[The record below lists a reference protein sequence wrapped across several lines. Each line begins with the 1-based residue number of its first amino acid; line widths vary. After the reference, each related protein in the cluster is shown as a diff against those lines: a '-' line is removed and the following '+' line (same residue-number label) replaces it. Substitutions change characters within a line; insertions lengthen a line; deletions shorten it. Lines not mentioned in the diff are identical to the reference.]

1 MLIQDKFSQDDCIT
15 IANFAI
21 QALKAGIR
29 PGKSRRRSVKSGSR
43 TKKPLPIQKTRHSTT
58 RRSMRWMSC
67 GQWETQAIWARKKV
81 RRSPCMS
88 FLPPSGGVV
97 RLAPFGGPG
106 RVFHADGRSVLKVQT
121 GRRKQKIATQTDR
134 KTLPSRE
141 ASSSVLC
148 SDSICSKTAP
158 IALNALRIEPKYL
171 YGLFSIF
178 NCLVS
183 LSWTYAECQQFFAT
197 AKQVRQVAAEQAEN
211 FGKTLNTV
219 KYRDERRG

>member
-1 MLIQDKFSQDDCIT
+1 
-15 IANFAI
+15 
-21 QALKAGIR
+21 
-29 PGKSRRRSVKSGSR
+29 
-43 TKKPLPIQKTRHSTT
+43 
-58 RRSMRWMSC
+58 
-67 GQWETQAIWARKKV
+67 
-81 RRSPCMS
+81 MS

-97 RLAPFGGPG
+97 RLAPPGRSEGGPG

-148 SDSICSKTAP
+148 SDSICSKAAP

-171 YGLFSIF
+171 CNLFSIF

-183 LSWTYAECQQFFAT
+183 ISWVRAGCQQLFTA
-197 AKQVRQVAAEQAEN
+197 AKQFRHDAIERIGN
-211 FGKTLNTV
+211 FSKTPNMT
-219 KYRDERRG
+219 KYRGERRG

>member
-1 MLIQDKFSQDDCIT
+1 
-15 IANFAI
+15 
-21 QALKAGIR
+21 
-29 PGKSRRRSVKSGSR
+29 
-43 TKKPLPIQKTRHSTT
+43 
-58 RRSMRWMSC
+58 
-67 GQWETQAIWARKKV
+67 
-81 RRSPCMS
+81 MS

-97 RLAPFGGPG
+97 RLAPPGRSEGGPG

-158 IALNALRIEPKYL
+158 IAPNALRIEPKYL
-171 YGLFSIF
+171 CDLFSIF

-183 LSWTYAECQQFFAT
+183 ISWVRAGCQQLFT
-197 AKQVRQVAAEQAEN
+197 ARKHFRRDAIKWIEN
-211 FGKTLNTV
+211 FSRTPNVTKHQD
-219 KYRDERRG
+219 KRRG